1 MPELPEVEAV
11 RLLLEKNCLG
21 KRVRAVSPLEQ
32 GGGARNGQFD
42 DIVVGEGAT
51 EDSIT
56 AAFGKRSVKA
66 LHRRGKQI
74 WIELSGEG
82 PSILFHLG
90 MTGTVVLEGHDVMK
104 YKAFKVCT
112 GN

>member
-11 RLLLEKNCLG
+11 RLLMEKNCMG
-21 KRVRAVSPLEQ
+21 KRVRVVSPFEQ

-42 DIVVGEGAT
+42 DIVMGEGANAA
-51 EDSIT
+51 SIT
-56 AAFGKRSVKA
+56 AAFGHRNVKA

-74 WIELSGEG
+74 WFELSGEG

-104 YKAFKVCT
+104 YKAFKVCL
-112 GN
+112 G